1 MNAVV
6 TKPFRGCL
14 PGMVYPKN
22 FEVGDKLTGQ
32 FAQDMVAGGHAEFT
46 SHYDAPEN
54 KDAARF
60 RTTGV
65 DGRNDSDN
73 SERAE
78 PQRRRGRPRKNG
90 A

>member
-1 MNAVV
+1 MNATV
-6 TKPFRGCL
+6 TKRFRGCL

-32 FAQDMVAGGHAEFT
+32 FAQDMVAAGLAEF
-46 SHYDAPEN
+46 SAHFDAPEN

-60 RTTGV
+60 RTTGM

-73 SERAE
+73 SERTE
-78 PQRRRGRPRKNG
+78 PKRRRGRPRKNG